1 MISKQIHLHDHDTHI
16 QRDMSNGNEISV
28 SPYDLRIIM
37 RCTNWRNNQE
47 LLPKY
52 SFSTYLA
59 DK

>member
-28 SPYDLRIIM
+28 PPYDLRIIM

-47 LLPKY
+47 TVAEILIFHL
-52 SFSTYLA
+52 SGR
-59 DK
+59 